1 MLTFEPFSC
10 AVVACAVEHLICCN
24 RPSIP
29 RARIWIRRNSESVV
43 DLFTQEI
50 TEPLLDATKG
60 IDISSAL
67 GAVALLLIAKMVL
80 ALVALYRNRT

>member
-1 MLTFEPFSC
+1 
-10 AVVACAVEHLICCN
+10 
-24 RPSIP
+24 
-29 RARIWIRRNSESVV
+29 VV